1 VTIIAYVFLSVE
13 NWDFKWQKGT
23 NNMFVI
29 IRMALFIKKHVFKF
43 FILSKMSSSGKLFEN
58 L

>member
-1 VTIIAYVFLSVE
+1 
-13 NWDFKWQKGT
+13 
-23 NNMFVI
+23 
-29 IRMALFIKKHVFKF
+29 MALFIERHVFKF